1 MIDSKQIPQDV
12 NLEESLLGG
21 LVIEGKQFHKV
32 SEILS
37 DDCFYLDNH
46 KTVFKAIQRLYKLN
60 KAIDLTS
67 VVSDIKLNE
76 KGIDYKEILHIVIT
90 LSNKAI
96 YSSRFE
102 EYAETLI
109 GYAVKR
115 RMLTICQTALSQCYD
130 DFVSPNQVIS
140 DLQKGIEKSVGYDNT
155 IEIDAKSRMEK
166 TFKMF
171 KDGLVND
178 GVTGITTG
186 INSIDKFTGGFQKG
200 DLIVIGARPGN
211 GKTALAL
218 SVAHK
223 AAQNGVIPYFFQ
235 QEMSIEQ
242 TGMRELAM
250 YSGVNMS
257 QIRSGAVSNTEI
269 NNVHAAY
276 EKVSAMTILIDH
288 TAPINL
294 TMIRSRVKRS
304 TPDLVIVDYLQ
315 LMNMESSGKNDLD
328 ESKIAQTTRGLKLL
342 AKEMNVPV
350 IILSQLNRQVESR
363 ENKKPAM
370 SDLKGSGAI
379 EADADMIILLFN
391 PSKYAKDP
399 VNEKGDSLNG
409 QIQLNFV
416 KNRMGDTGE
425 IWLKWDAGINL
436 FSELNEI
443 KEEFKSLPN
452 GLAEWEQ
459 NM

>member
-21 LVIEGKQFHKV
+21 LIVEGTNFHIV
-32 SEILS
+32 SELLS
-37 DDCFYLDNH
+37 EDCFYIENN
-46 KTVFKAIQRLYKLN
+46 KIIFKAIQRLYKLR
-60 KAIDLTS
+60 KAINLVS
-67 VVSDIKLNE
+67 VSSDVKMHE
-76 KGIDYKEILHIVIT
+76 KGIDYKDIIHITNKLI
-90 LSNKAI
+90 NKAT
-96 YSSRFE
+96 YSSRFDE
-102 EYAETLI
+102 SAEVLN

-130 DFVSPNQVIS
+130 DFVAPSKVIS
-140 DLQKGIEKSVGYDNT
+140 DLQKGIELSVGYDST

-171 KDGLVND
+171 KDGLAND

-218 SVAHK
+218 SIAHK
-223 AAQNGVIPYFFQ
+223 AANNGVVPYFFQ

-269 NNVHAAY
+269 NNVYAAY
-276 EKVSAMTILIDH
+276 ERVLAMTILVDH
-288 TAPINL
+288 TAPINMTL
-294 TMIRSRVKRS
+294 IRSRVKRS

-315 LMNMESSGKNDLD
+315 LMHLESNGKNDLD
-328 ESKIAQTTRGLKLL
+328 ESKLAQTTRALKLL

-391 PSKYAKDP
+391 PSKYSKDP
-399 VNEKGDSLNG
+399 VNEKGESLNG

-425 IWLKWDAGINL
+425 IWLRWDAGINL
-436 FSELNEI
+436 FSELVETQERN
-443 KEEFKSLPN
+443 EFKDFPPQIATN
-452 GLAEWEQ
+452 F
-459 NM
+459 